1 MMRFMLLF
9 AAVLLC
15 LSQAAAAVKP
25 CAELQAEIEAKLTA
39 RSVKSYELI
48 VADKGVA
55 VAGKVV
61 GACEGGSKRIMYL
74 KRRAGQPAPVVN
86 AAPPAPAP
94 EQAASRAAEPSYA
107 PAEAPKSAEEA
118 VPAPPEPIPAP
129 VLRDDA
135 PVVEVR
141 MIEAPKPSAAIKSC
155 AELKAEIKAKLA
167 AKGVKEYELIVS
179 DRNAPAAG
187 RVVGICENS
196 SKKITYSK
204 K

>member
-9 AAVLLC
+9 AAVSLC

-25 CAELQAEIEAKLTA
+25 CAELQAEIEAKLA
-39 RSVKSYELI
+39 AHGVKSYELI
-48 VADKGVA
+48 VADKGMA

-61 GACEGGSKRIMYL
+61 GACEGGSKRIIYL
-74 KRRAGQPAPVVN
+74 RKRPDPSAAAVVS
-86 AAPPAPAP
+86 APPAP
-94 EQAASRAAEPSYA
+94 EQPAHRAAEEPFAS
-107 PAEAPKSAEEA
+107 AEALKPAEA
-118 VPAPPEPIPAP
+118 VPAAPEQLPAP
-129 VLRDDA
+129 ILKDDA

-141 MIEAPKPSAAIKSC
+141 MIEAPKPSAVIKSC
-155 AELKAEIKAKLA
+155 AELKAEIKVKLA

-179 DRNAPAAG
+179 DSNAPAAG
-187 RVVGICENS
+187 KVVGICENS